1 MNLKF
6 TGKATLLIELEEYGP
21 IVFRVNDL
29 DTVMELTKTLL
40 KQMNSITI
48 VDSYNKRE
56 EKKLRQMLNF

>member
-21 IVFRVNDL
+21 IEFRVNDL